1 VRAGHRLVHLG
12 HHGFILM
19 RPGDGEHAWMRGAD
33 AVGLDAKTA
42 GDDHLAVLGQGL
54 ADDGK
59 RFRLGAVEKAAG
71 VDHDRVGALVAR
83 RQLVALG
90 SELGDDALGIDQ
102 RLRAAKADEAD
113 FAHCRAYRAPCSFDA
128 TDFPSP

>member
-1 VRAGHRLVHLG
+1 LRRHEIETGIVRAGNRLVHLG
-12 HHGFILM
+12 HHGLILM
-19 RPGDGEHAWMRGAD
+19 RPGDGEHARGRGTD

-54 ADDGK
+54 ADGGK
-59 RFRLGAVEKAAG
+59 GFRLGAVEKAAG

-90 SELGDDALGIDQ
+90 SELGDDALGVDQ
-102 RLRAAKADEAD
+102 RLRAAPADEAN
-113 FAHCRAYRAPCSFDA
+113 FRRI
-128 TDFPSP
+128 